1 VKEKIENSKVK
12 KEEKN
17 VINSIKKLK
26 VIGVVHK

>member
-17 VINSIKKLK
+17 VVNSIKKLK